1 MNKKSCARWHF
12 LHLIAK
18 LVRILCKNNELYRC
32 ENLRYFSNHE
42 CTLKELTFTEWRIS
56 FVYKNILCQVLIERG
71 DA

>member
-18 LVRILCKNNELYRC
+18 LVRILCKNNE
-32 ENLRYFSNHE
+32 NLWYFSNHE